1 MGIQHRISRWCIDV
15 ELTKHEQE
23 MMDGKE
29 GFAVRKSMEILV
41 ALGEIFGA
49 KSLIRV
55 GSVQVAGVSYHNLG
69 DAGLEFLNELAVDG
83 RVKVLTTLNPA
94 GMDLENWQQ
103 LGISPEFAEKQNL
116 VIDAF
121 KRMGVLVSC
130 TCTPYLI
137 GNLPLYGEHLAWSES
152 SAVTFAN
159 SVLGARTNREGGPSA
174 LATAFVGK
182 TPNYGLH
189 LDGNRV
195 PDVHIKVNAEL
206 GKLSDWGA
214 LGYAIGKKAENKI
227 PYITGIENA
236 ELDELKSFC
245 ASVVTYGAKPLF
257 YMKGITPGAENQK
270 EPNQTITI
278 ESCDL
283 KIAYDNIN
291 DDVIDIELVCVGCP
305 HCSIKEISEIAGLLS
320 GRKVAVGTEFW
331 VATSRT
337 AKQLS
342 DIRGYTATIE
352 AAGGKFACDTCM
364 AVAPLKGRFKS
375 LATTSAKGCFY
386 SRQNLMKTRMG
397 SIEEC
402 VNAAVTGRWNN

>member
-1 MGIQHRISRWCIDV
+1 MTV
-15 ELTKHEQE
+15 MELTKQEQA
-23 MMDGKE
+23 MLDGKE
-29 GFAVRKSMEILV
+29 GYAVRKSMEILV

-49 KSLIRV
+49 KNLITV

-69 DAGLEFLNELAVDG
+69 DAGLEFLDSLAKDG

-121 KRMGVLVSC
+121 KRMGILISC

-137 GNLPLYGEHLAWSES
+137 GNLPLYGEHIAWSES

-174 LATAFVGK
+174 LAAAFVGK
-182 TPNYGLH
+182 TPCYGLH
-189 LDGNRV
+189 LDENRV
-195 PDVHIKVNAEL
+195 PDVHVEVKTDL
-206 GKLSDWGA
+206 TKLSDWGA

-227 PYITGIENA
+227 PYITGIKSA

-257 YMKGITPGAENQK
+257 YIKGITPAAEAQTQPK
-270 EPNQTITI
+270 ETVTI
-278 ESCDL
+278 EQADL
-283 KIAYDNIN
+283 KNAYDNIN
-291 DDVIDIELVCVGCP
+291 DDVSEIDFVCVGCP
-305 HCSIKEISEIAGLLS
+305 HCSIKEIQEIADLIRGK
-320 GRKVAVGTEFW
+320 KVKEGTELW

-337 AKQLS
+337 AKQLA
-342 DIRGYTATIE
+342 DKRGYTETIE

-364 AVAPLKGRFKS
+364 AVAPLKGRFKA

-386 SRQNLMKTRMG
+386 SRQNLMKTKMG
-397 SIEEC
+397 SMKEC
-402 VNAAVTGRWNN
+402 VQAAVTGKWID

>member
-1 MGIQHRISRWCIDV
+1 MQ
-15 ELTKHEQE
+15 LTKREQK
-23 MMDGKE
+23 MLE
-29 GFAVRKSMEILV
+29 GDEGYAVQKSMEILT
-41 ALGEIFGA
+41 ALGEIYGA
-49 KSLIRV
+49 KSLIKV

-69 DAGLEFLNELAVDG
+69 DAGLEFLNELAKDG

-103 LGISPEFAEKQNL
+103 LGISPDFAEKQNL

-121 KRMGVLVSC
+121 ERMGVLVSC

-159 SVLGARTNREGGPSA
+159 SVIGAKTNREGGPSA
-174 LATAFVGK
+174 LAAAFVGK
-182 TPNYGLH
+182 TPCYGLH
-189 LDGNRV
+189 LDENRI
-195 PDVHIKVNAEL
+195 PDVHVQVNAEIT
-206 GKLSDWGA
+206 KLSDWGA

-227 PYITGIENA
+227 SYVTGIKSVD
-236 ELDELKSFC
+236 LDELKSFC

-257 YMKGITPGAENQK
+257 YMKGVTPGAELQTQPK
-270 EPNQTITI
+270 ETVSI
-278 ESCDL
+278 EKADI
-283 KIAYDNIN
+283 KNAYDSIN
-291 DDVIDIELVCVGCP
+291 DFVTDIELVCVGCP
-305 HCSIKEISEIAGLLS
+305 HCSINEIS
-320 GRKVAVGTEFW
+320 KVAELLKGKKVAKGTEFW

-337 AKQLS
+337 AKQLA
-342 DIRGYTATIE
+342 DKCGYTQIIE
-352 AAGGKFACDTCM
+352 SSGAKFACDTCM

-386 SRQNLMKTRMG
+386 SRQNNMKTIMG

-402 VNAAVTGRWNN
+402 VQAAVTGKWNS

>member
-1 MGIQHRISRWCIDV
+1 M
-15 ELTKHEQE
+15 ELTPQEQS
-23 MMDGKE
+23 MLDGKE
-29 GFAVRKSMEILV
+29 GYAVRKSMEILV

-49 KSLIRV
+49 KSLIDV

-69 DAGLEFLNELAVDG
+69 DAGLEFLDTLAKDG
-83 RVKVLTTLNPA
+83 KVKVLTTLNPA

-121 KRMGVLVSC
+121 KRMGILISC

-174 LATAFVGK
+174 LAAAFVGK

-189 LDGNRV
+189 LDENRV
-195 PDVHIKVNAEL
+195 PDIHIQVNAEL
-206 GKLSDWGA
+206 IKLSDWGA
-214 LGYAIGKKAENKI
+214 LGYLIGKKAENKI
-227 PYITGIENA
+227 PYITGIKAA

-257 YMKGITPGAENQK
+257 YIKGVTPGAEAQK
-270 EPNQTITI
+270 QPSDTITI
-278 ESCDL
+278 DPGDL
-283 KIAYDNIN
+283 KIAYDAIN
-291 DDVIDIELVCVGCP
+291 DDVNDIELVCLGCP
-305 HCSIKEISEIAGLLS
+305 HCSIKEISEIATLLEDK
-320 GRKVAVGTEFW
+320 KVAEGTELW

-337 AKQLS
+337 AKQLA
-342 DIRGYTATIE
+342 DKRGYTAAIE

-386 SRQNLMKTRMG
+386 SRQNLMKTKMG
-397 SIEEC
+397 SVEEC
-402 VNAAVTGRWNN
+402 IDAAVSGKWNN

>member
-1 MGIQHRISRWCIDV
+1 M
-15 ELTKHEQE
+15 ELTSQEQT
-23 MMDGKE
+23 MLDGKE
-29 GFAVRKSMEILV
+29 GYAVRKSMEILV

-49 KSLIRV
+49 KNLIGV
-55 GSVQVAGVSYHNLG
+55 GGVQVAGVSYHNLG
-69 DAGLEFLNELAVDG
+69 DAGLEFLNSLAADG
-83 RVKVLTTLNPA
+83 KVKVLTTLNPA

-103 LGISPEFAEKQNL
+103 LGISPEFAEKQNM

-121 KRMGVLVSC
+121 QRMGIVISC

-137 GNLPLYGEHLAWSES
+137 GNLPLYGEHVAWSES

-174 LATAFVGK
+174 LAAAFVGK

-189 LDGNRV
+189 LDENRV
-195 PDVHIKVNAEL
+195 PDVHVQVNAEL
-206 GKLSDWGA
+206 TKLSDWGA

-227 PYITGIENA
+227 PYITGIKTVD
-236 ELDELKSFC
+236 LDELKSFC

-257 YMKGITPGAENQK
+257 YMKGVTPGAEAQK
-270 EPNQTITI
+270 QPQETLTI
-278 ESCDL
+278 EESDL
-283 KIAYDNIN
+283 KIAYDAIN
-291 DDVIDIELVCVGCP
+291 DDVTNIELVCLGCP
-305 HCSIKEISEIAGLLS
+305 HCSIKEISEIATLLE
-320 GRKVAVGTEFW
+320 GKKVAEGTELW

-337 AKQLS
+337 AKQLA
-342 DIRGYTATIE
+342 DKRGYTATIE

-386 SRQNLMKTRMG
+386 SRQNLMKTKMG

-402 VNAAVTGRWNN
+402 VDAAVTGQWNN